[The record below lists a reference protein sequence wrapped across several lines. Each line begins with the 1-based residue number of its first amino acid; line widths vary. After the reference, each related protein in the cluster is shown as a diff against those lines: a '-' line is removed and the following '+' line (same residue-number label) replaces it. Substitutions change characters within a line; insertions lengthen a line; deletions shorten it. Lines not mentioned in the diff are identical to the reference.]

1 MKKWTVISIKQNI
14 TKQDLEE
21 LTTKQA
27 KALFTYWY
35 YDITKPKNKNTNTI
49 NIEYSTG
56 MIAPLPLLS
65 IGDIMEFFVN
75 KGYEPYININKD
87 ICDEMWGIMKEQLY

>member
-35 YDITKPKNKNTNTI
+35 YDITKPKNKNTNVI
-49 NIEYSTG
+49 NIEFTTG
-56 MIAPLPLLS
+56 MKAPLPLLS

-75 KGYEPYININKD
+75 KGYNPQFNINQD
-87 ICDEMWGIMKEQLY
+87 ICDEMWGVMKKQLW

>member
-1 MKKWTVISIKQNI
+1 MINIKQNI

-21 LTTKQA
+21 LSSKQA

-35 YDITKPKNKNTNTI
+35 CDIAKPKNKNTNVI
-49 NIEYSTG
+49 NIEFTTG
-56 MIAPLPLLS
+56 MIAPLPTLS

-75 KGYEPYININKD
+75 KGYNPQFSVNED
-87 ICDEMWGIMKEQLY
+87 ICNEMWEIMKKQLY

>member
-1 MKKWTVISIKQNI
+1 MVIDIKQNI

-21 LTTKQA
+21 LTSKQA

-35 YDITKPKNKNTNTI
+35 YNITKPKNKNANVI
-49 NIEYSTG
+49 DIEFTTG
-56 MIAPLPLLS
+56 MKAPLPLLS

-75 KGYEPYININKD
+75 KGYEPLFYANKD
-87 ICDEMWGIMKEQLY
+87 ICDEMWAIMKKQLW